1 VVAVNDRTS
10 HHRIGLLLI
19 LLTITVTW
27 GWLLPRLSRTGVIR
41 QRIDRTDRLGI
52 NPAAIYYTDVFVA
65 PPASPP
71 RGELK

>member
-1 VVAVNDRTS
+1 MNDRTS
-10 HHRIGLLLI
+10 RHRVGLLLI
-19 LLTITVTW
+19 LFAITVTW
-27 GWLLPRLSRTGVIR
+27 GWLLPRLSRTDVIR

-65 PPASPP
+65 PPVSLT